1 VLTGVSVIF
10 PEPDAVTEAPVIG
23 PLTDEVQLKVVPP
36 MEEVGKKFKAVP
48 LQIDCIRLEGVLVIT
63 GAGFTVTV
71 TSIGVPGHP
80 FADGVIR

>member
-1 VLTGVSVIF
+1 MLTGVSVIF
-10 PEPDAVTEAPVIG
+10 PEPLAVTPVMV

-48 LQIDCIRLEGVLVIT
+48 LQIDCIRLAGVLVIT

-71 TSIGVPGHP
+71 TSIGVPLHP